1 MQSGKSML
9 NGIIDGDL
17 IEVFLELPKSKKL
30 EYAKGML
37 GMGGAGARTDEEF
50 TELLTQIVSLMKKTH

>member
-1 MQSGKSML
+1 ML

-17 IEVFLELPKSKKL
+17 VEVYLDLPKNKKL

-37 GMGGAGARTDEEF
+37 GLGGRADEEF